1 MKSKWE
7 EKKLKGNEEFRKKN
21 YLSAV
26 GLYTEAIQIDPSQD
40 TLYNNRGL
48 CFMNLD
54 NLERAK
60 DDLKQAIS
68 LNPKNVKAL
77 KRLGIVNLQQGELQE
92 AYIYFKRCVDIE
104 PNEILHKEELKL
116 CEELIDKKKELDKLK
131 FVENDWNKCLEISS
145 KLIEKCKKCFEIK
158 LIYFQSLIQ
167 TFNIDK
173 GLKYYRN
180 NFNQNEQNNEEL
192 QFILINAYF
201 IDGKYDKAKQFLI
214 NLLNRT
220 QDNKL
225 IAKTNKLA
233 KKLEEIQK
241 EKDKANE
248 CFKNNNFDEAI
259 NKYTNLLS
267 MDTNNKLFNALI
279 LSNRALCYYKKKE
292 LFKALHDINSSIK
305 LNGNYWK
312 SYRRRAN
319 INIELKYSEQ
329 AKDDL
334 KKVLELDPLNK
345 EAISLLDDIQKEER
359 MSKKRDF
366 YKLLNV
372 NKFSSQDEIRR
383 NFKKL
388 VIKWHPDKNNQSE
401 EQKEYAEKMFKDIN
415 EAYSILSDEKK
426 KQIYDNGG
434 HPDDP
439 NSEFYSKAEQDRTN
453 NFSESSYKK
462 KRRERTR
469 DKY

>member
-1 MKSKWE
+1 MTSKWE

-372 NKFSSQDEIRR
+372 NRFSSQDEIRR

-388 VIKWHPDKNNQSE
+388 VIKWHPDKNNQSD
-401 EQKEYAEKMFKDIN
+401 EQREYAEKMFKDIN

-426 KQIYDNGG
+426 KRIYDNGG

-453 NFSESSYKK
+453 NFKESNYG
-462 KRRERTR
+462 RRRKERSR

>member
-1 MKSKWE
+1 MTSKWE

-104 PNEILHKEELKL
+104 PNEILHKEELKV

-214 NLLNRT
+214 NLLSRT

-426 KQIYDNGG
+426 KRIYDNGG

>member
-1 MKSKWE
+1 MTSKWE

-104 PNEILHKEELKL
+104 PNEILHKEELKV

>member
-1 MKSKWE
+1 MTSKWE

-214 NLLNRT
+214 NLLSRT

-319 INIELKYSEQ
+319 INIELKY
-329 AKDDL
+329 
-334 KKVLELDPLNK
+334 
-345 EAISLLDDIQKEER
+345 
-359 MSKKRDF
+359 
-366 YKLLNV
+366 
-372 NKFSSQDEIRR
+372 
-383 NFKKL
+383 
-388 VIKWHPDKNNQSE
+388 
-401 EQKEYAEKMFKDIN
+401 
-415 EAYSILSDEKK
+415 
-426 KQIYDNGG
+426 
-434 HPDDP
+434 
-439 NSEFYSKAEQDRTN
+439 
-453 NFSESSYKK
+453 
-462 KRRERTR
+462 
-469 DKY
+469 

>member
-1 MKSKWE
+1 MTSKWE

-21 YLSAV
+21 YSSAI

-48 CFMNLD
+48 CYMNLD
-54 NLERAK
+54 NLEKAK
-60 DDLKQAIS
+60 DDLKQAIA
-68 LNPKNVKAL
+68 LNPKNIKAL
-77 KRLGIVNLQQGELQE
+77 KRLGTVNLQQGELQE
-92 AYIYFKRCVDIE
+92 ASVYLKRCCDIE
-104 PNEILHKEELKL
+104 PNEILHKEELKI
-116 CEELIDKKKELDKLK
+116 CEELIEKKKELDKLK
-131 FVENDWNKCLEISS
+131 FVENDWNKCLELSS
-145 KLIEKCKKCFEIK
+145 KLVEKCKKCFEIK
-158 LIYFQSLIQ
+158 LIYFQCLIQ

-173 GLKYYRN
+173 ALNYYKN
-180 NFNQNEQNNEEL
+180 NFNKTEQNNEEL

-201 IDGKYDKAKQFLI
+201 IDGKYEKAKQFLI
-214 NLLNRT
+214 NLLSRT
-220 QDNKL
+220 QDNKI
-225 IAKTNKLA
+225 IAKSKKLSQ
-233 KKLEEIQK
+233 KLEEIQEEK
-241 EKDKANE
+241 ENANQ
-248 CFKNNNFDEAI
+248 CFKRNDFDGAI
-259 NKYTNLLS
+259 TLYTKLLS
-267 MDTNNKLFNALI
+267 MDTNNKIFNALI
-279 LSNRALCYYKKKE
+279 LSNRALCYYKKKDF
-292 LFKALHDINSSIK
+292 FKALHDINSSIK

-329 AKDDL
+329 AKEDL

-345 EAISLLDDIQKEER
+345 EAMSLLDDIQREEKIA
-359 MSKKRDF
+359 KKRDF

-372 NKFSSQDEIRR
+372 NRFSSQDEIRR

-388 VIKWHPDKNNQSE
+388 VIKWHPDKNNQSD
-401 EQKEYAEKMFKDIN
+401 EQREYAEKMFKDIN

-426 KQIYDNGG
+426 KRIYDNGG

-453 NFSESSYKK
+453 NFKESNYG
-462 KRRERTR
+462 RRRKDRSR

>member
-1 MKSKWE
+1 MTSKWE

-104 PNEILHKEELKL
+104 PNEILHKEELKV

-214 NLLNRT
+214 NLLSRT

>member
-1 MKSKWE
+1 MTSKWE

-104 PNEILHKEELKL
+104 PNEILHKEELKV

-214 NLLNRT
+214 NLLSRT

-345 EAISLLDDIQKEER
+345 EAMSLLDDIQNEER
-359 MSKKRDF
+359 MSKKRDL

>member
-1 MKSKWE
+1 MTSKWE

-104 PNEILHKEELKL
+104 PNEILHKEELKV

-214 NLLNRT
+214 NLLSRT

-401 EQKEYAEKMFKDIN
+401 EQRVYAEKMFKDIN

-426 KQIYDNGG
+426 K
-434 HPDDP
+434 
-439 NSEFYSKAEQDRTN
+439 TN
-453 NFSESSYKK
+453 L
-462 KRRERTR
+462 
-469 DKY
+469 

>member
-1 MKSKWE
+1 MTSKWE

-104 PNEILHKEELKL
+104 PNEILHKEELKV

-214 NLLNRT
+214 NLLSRT

-312 SYRRRAN
+312 SYKRRAN

>member
-1 MKSKWE
+1 MTSKWE

-104 PNEILHKEELKL
+104 PNENFHKEELKL
-116 CEELIDKKKELDKLK
+116 CEELIEKKKELDKLK
-131 FVENDWNKCLEISS
+131 IVESDWNKCLELSS
-145 KLIEKCKKCFEIK
+145 RLVEKCKKCFEIK
-158 LIYFQSLIQ
+158 LTYFQCLIQ

-173 GLKYYRN
+173 ALNYYKN
-180 NFNQNEQNNEEL
+180 NFNKNEQNNEEL

-201 IDGKYDKAKQFLI
+201 IDGKYEKAKQFLI
-214 NLLNRT
+214 NLLSRT
-220 QDNKL
+220 QDNKI
-225 IAKTNKLA
+225 IAKSNKLA
-233 KKLEEIQK
+233 NKLEEIQR
-241 EKDKANE
+241 EKDNANK
-248 CFKNNNFDEAI
+248 CFKSNNFEGAI
-259 NKYTNLLS
+259 DLYTKLLS

-279 LSNRALCYYKKKE
+279 LSNRALCYYKKKD

>member
-1 MKSKWE
+1 MTSKWE

-214 NLLNRT
+214 NLLSRT

>member
-1 MKSKWE
+1 MTSKWE

>member
-1 MKSKWE
+1 MTSKWE

-104 PNEILHKEELKL
+104 PNEILHKEELKV

-214 NLLNRT
+214 NLLSRT

-345 EAISLLDDIQKEER
+345 EAISLLDDIQNEER

>member
-1 MKSKWE
+1 MTSKWE

-104 PNEILHKEELKL
+104 PNEILHKEELKV

-214 NLLNRT
+214 NLLSRT

-225 IAKTNKLA
+225 IAKTNK
-233 KKLEEIQK
+233 
-241 EKDKANE
+241 
-248 CFKNNNFDEAI
+248 
-259 NKYTNLLS
+259 
-267 MDTNNKLFNALI
+267 
-279 LSNRALCYYKKKE
+279 
-292 LFKALHDINSSIK
+292 
-305 LNGNYWK
+305 
-312 SYRRRAN
+312 
-319 INIELKYSEQ
+319 
-329 AKDDL
+329 
-334 KKVLELDPLNK
+334 
-345 EAISLLDDIQKEER
+345 
-359 MSKKRDF
+359 
-366 YKLLNV
+366 
-372 NKFSSQDEIRR
+372 
-383 NFKKL
+383 
-388 VIKWHPDKNNQSE
+388 
-401 EQKEYAEKMFKDIN
+401 
-415 EAYSILSDEKK
+415 
-426 KQIYDNGG
+426 
-434 HPDDP
+434 
-439 NSEFYSKAEQDRTN
+439 
-453 NFSESSYKK
+453 
-462 KRRERTR
+462 
-469 DKY
+469 